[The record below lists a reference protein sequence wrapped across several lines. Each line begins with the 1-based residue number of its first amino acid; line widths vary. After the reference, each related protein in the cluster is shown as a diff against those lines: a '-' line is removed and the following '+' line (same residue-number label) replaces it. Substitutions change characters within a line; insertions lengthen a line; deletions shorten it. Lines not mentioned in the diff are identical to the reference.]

1 MKKLALFAVL
11 VSGILTAQTKKVV
24 KSDIQWWG
32 YKLAKTE
39 ASSHYGTLNL
49 KGGEVSVKNNKL
61 VGGTFVLDMTSINTT
76 DLEGKA
82 KESLDNHLRNGDF
95 FEVEKFPTATYKIT
109 SVKAGSKKKG
119 FNATINGKLTLKGK
133 TANVSF
139 PANVAV
145 SKDGVSLV
153 SDKFSFDR
161 QVFGVAYKSAM
172 KDVVI
177 KDEIDLV
184 VKVSTK

>member
-1 MKKLALFAVL
+1 M
-11 VSGILTAQTKKVV
+11 
-24 KSDIQWWG
+24 
-32 YKLAKTE
+32 AKTE

-49 KGGEVSVKNNKL
+49 KNGEMEVKKGKL
-61 VGGTFVLDMTSINTT
+61 VGGTFVLDMNSINTT
-76 DLEGKA
+76 DLQGKA
-82 KESLDNHLRNGDF
+82 KESLDAHLKNEDF
-95 FEVEKFPTATYKIT
+95 FEVEKYPTATYKIT
-109 SVKAGSKKKG
+109 SVNFNSKKKG
-119 FNATINGKLTLKGK
+119 FNATVNGQLTLKGK

-139 PANVAV
+139 PANVV
-145 SKDGVSLV
+145 VNKNGVSLT

-184 VKVSTK
+184 VKVFAK